1 MSGPQATAYRPL
13 DHWTEIRLEQ
23 RHLERRVVHGV
34 LPSSPHCFYFE
45 WIIVHRPPLCHRSL
59 QRPRPESSSH
69 LQG

>member
-13 DHWTEIRLEQ
+13 DHRTEIRLEQ
-23 RHLERRVVHGV
+23 RHLEKRVVHGV
-34 LPSSPHCFYFE
+34 LPSSPHCIYFA